1 MPKGGVM
8 NGSQGMSE
16 NLERL
21 IEAGVVLKT
30 PLPDDVMEVI
40 AGMSTEDV
48 DVIVDLKARFDQS
61 GIAAGR
67 EEGLTFFSFIII

>member
-1 MPKGGVM
+1 
-8 NGSQGMSE
+8 
-16 NLERL
+16 
-21 IEAGVVLKT
+21 
-30 PLPDDVMEVI
+30 MEVI
-40 AGMSTEDV
+40 EGMSTEDV